1 MALGTYN
8 MDITFTEGQDTRTDS
23 KNVTVSKPLTLK
35 NVRFERT
42 GAITTRPGYKELT
55 TQDCEAIVAV
65 DNTALLFNNGT
76 IYHIAGNAGAT
87 AIGVG
92 YNAYARRQI
101 IGASA
106 QAGTPR
112 LQTVDVGHSGSAIVT
127 AWSEIDAT
135 VTTSQTP
142 ATHLRAQIETLEDR
156 FGNSRVQASL
166 ILAPGVFA
174 NQINVNVVSSAYA
187 VVWAVNAATLNVIGY
202 LINLSTNT
210 FQTLSLGTIS
220 LGSPSGL
227 RTAFINVSGDTA
239 EFGLFY
245 YASSTSVAVRHVSIA
260 LSTGTA
266 TVSAATTVDTF
277 TSLTGQNLAIAVSN
291 VSGTRRLNLMWGT
304 SGIIEAASYSANSSL
319 TLQWGPTSISSTYGA
334 EWVGLVQT
342 SSASHALTTM
352 SWRRSAAPTIEH
364 EIGSLSASGT
374 YTLSAAYVHSTAP
387 IGRLYLQ
394 DSRPIVAY
402 YTFGLPTLQ
411 IGEAGV
417 LVYDST
423 YGVTKIA
430 TWEASALPSISGGL
444 FPISADQWL
453 AANTTSVEALSFT
466 PNTTT
471 TTGTAAYTAIASYRY
486 SPSWT
491 YIHLTSQAPQ
501 AIRIN
506 SHTLIGAGT
515 WLTYDGA
522 RCKPSYFANTMTNMT
537 GVTVASGGALSGQHQ
552 ICATIE
558 WADARGNRHTSAP
571 TVPVILY
578 AGTGGGASTLYRF
591 DEELLYALNPGWT
604 QRQASDEPKIG
615 WYVTESNS
623 SVFYGS
629 TLGASFFQY
638 YDYTTWDNLSLPATI
653 NPGTTSGNILY
664 TTGGVLENDSLPS
677 PRFLTEYK
685 GRGIALTAGWDN
697 RVFVSKP
704 AEPGIAVEWSLAL
717 YFDVPARGGLTLG
730 LQQMDSA
737 LYLFKSNQILTTY
750 GDPPGATGEGGS
762 FSIPQVVF
770 DGVGVKDPE
779 SIILTP
785 KGIMFKSDKGFYM
798 ILRNQELAY
807 IGEGPFNQTAQV
819 YSAACDLQR
828 QEVLFTLADGV
839 VLVYN
844 YYQNAWSYYDVP
856 WTPVP
861 GGGMYRGNRHL
872 LGATTAA
879 YYLPISDDVPTYF
892 DAGGAD
898 IETVVETGWVRMN
911 GIAGYQRVKR
921 AYCVGDWSDSS
932 ANAATLVVDV
942 ATDYGSST
950 GQTVTIPNSAMPIDS
965 EFEIHLSKQKCESM
979 KFKFTQ
985 DEGKFEISGMTLDLG
1000 VKSGTNK
1007 SRAGAGSY

>member
-8 MDITFTEGQDTRTDS
+8 MDITFVEGQDTRTDS

-42 GAITTRPGYKELT
+42 GAITTRPGYQELT
-55 TQDCEAIVAV
+55 TQDCEGVVAV
-65 DNTALLFNNGT
+65 DNNALLFNNGT
-76 IYHIAGNAGAT
+76 IYHMAGSAGAT

-92 YNAYARRQI
+92 YNAYVRKQSL
-101 IGASA
+101 GASV
-106 QAGTPR
+106 QAGTSRNP
-112 LQTVDVGHSGSAIVT
+112 TVDIGSIGNIVVT
-127 AWSEIDAT
+127 AWSEIDTT
-135 VTTSQTP
+135 VTDTQNA
-142 ATHLRAQIETLEDR
+142 ATHLRAQIEKIEDR
-156 FGNSRVQASL
+156 FGNTQVQASL
-166 ILAPGVFA
+166 VLAAGTFA
-174 NQINVNVVSSAYA
+174 KQIHVNIVSSSYA
-187 VVWAVNAATLNVIGY
+187 VVWALNDSNNVIGY
-202 LINLSTNT
+202 LINLTNNS
-210 FQTLSLGTIS
+210 FQTLSFGTITA
-220 LGSPSGL
+220 GNPAIL
-227 RTAFINVSGDTA
+227 RTAFIETSGGSATFA
-239 EFGLFY
+239 LLY
-245 YASSTSVAVRHVSIA
+245 YSGTTSVLLRHASVV
-260 LSTGTA
+260 LSTGAVTMSSPTTVA
-266 TVSAATTVDTF
+266 TVGAS
-277 TSLTGQNLAIAVSN
+277 SGQNLAVTISDVAGTKRINCMWGVTGAIGASSY
-291 VSGTRRLNLMWGT
+291 SGT
-304 SGIIEAASYSANSSL
+304 SSL
-319 TLQWGPTSISSTYGA
+319 TLQWGPTAISGSITG

-342 SSASHALTTM
+342 SSSSHALTTM
-352 SWRRSAAPTIEH
+352 SWRRTTPPTVEH
-364 EIGSLSASGT
+364 QIG
-374 YTLSAAYVHSTAP
+374 TLSDTGTFVATATY
-387 IGRLYLQ
+387 ITNTILVGRVYLQ

-402 YTFGLPTLQ
+402 YTGLLPSIQ
-411 IGEAGV
+411 IGEVGV
-417 LVYDST
+417 LVYDTT
-423 YGVTKIA
+423 YGATKIA
-430 TWEASALPSISGGL
+430 SWEAAAVPTSNGTL
-444 FPISADQWL
+444 FPYGNNQWL
-453 AANTTSVEALSFT
+453 AANTYSAETLSIT
-466 PNTTT
+466 PA
-471 TTGTAAYTAIASYRY
+471 TGTSAGTRNYVASAQYRY
-486 SPSWT
+486 APSWT
-491 YIHLTSQAPQ
+491 YINLTAQAPQ
-501 AIRIN
+501 SIRIN

-515 WLTYDGA
+515 WLTYDGSRA
-522 RCKPSYFANTMTNMT
+522 KPAYFANTLASMTSMVVSAGSDLNGT
-537 GVTVASGGALSGQHQ
+537 YQLT
-552 ICATIE
+552 ATIE
-558 WADARGNRHTSAP
+558 WIDARGNRHTSAP
-571 TVPVILY
+571 TAPVVFY
-578 AGTGGGASTLYRF
+578 ANGGAQGVFQF
-591 DEELLYALNPGWT
+591 DRELVYALNPGWA
-604 QRQASDEPKIG
+604 RRASTDEPKIG
-615 WYVTESNS
+615 WYVTEANGSI
-623 SVFYGS
+623 FYGA
-629 TLGASFFQY
+629 TLNTLSFFTY
-638 YDYTTWDNLSLPATI
+638 YDYNSWDNLVLPVSVQA
-653 NPGTTSGNILY
+653 GTTSGGILY
-664 TTGGVLENDSLPS
+664 TTGGVLENDSIPS

-685 GRGIALTAGWDN
+685 GRAIALTAGWDN
-697 RVFVSKP
+697 RIFFSKP
-704 AEPGIAVEWSLAL
+704 AEPGVATEWSLAL
-717 YFDVPARGGLTLG
+717 YFDAPARGGLTLG

-872 LGATTAA
+872 LGTTTAA
-879 YYLPISDDVPTYF
+879 YYLPISDDAPTYS

-898 IETVVETGWVRMN
+898 IETVVETGWVRLN

-932 ANAATLVVDV
+932 ANAATLTVDV
-942 ATDYGSST
+942 GIDYGSSA
-950 GQTVTIPNSAMPIDS
+950 GQTVTIPNSTMPVDS

>member
-42 GAITTRPGYKELT
+42 GAITTRPGYQELT
-55 TQDCEAIVAV
+55 TQDCEGVVVV
-65 DNTALLFNNGT
+65 DNNALLFNNGT
-76 IYHIAGNAGAT
+76 IYHMAGSS
-87 AIGVG
+87 GVAPVGIG
-92 YNAYARRQI
+92 YNAYARKQV

-106 QAGTPR
+106 QAGTAR
-112 LQTVDVGHSGSAIVT
+112 LQTVDSGSINNTVVT

-135 VTTSQTP
+135 VTTSQNA
-142 ATHLRAQIETLEDR
+142 ATHLRAQIEDIQDR
-156 FGNSRVQASL
+156 FGNSQVKASL
-166 ILAPGVFA
+166 VLAAGTFA
-174 NQINVNVVSSAYA
+174 SQINVNIASSAYA
-187 VVWAVNAATLNVIGY
+187 VVWALDASLNLIGY
-202 LINLSTNT
+202 LINLSSNT
-210 FQTLSLGTIS
+210 SQALSLGTIS
-220 LGSPSGL
+220 AGSPSSL
-227 RTAFINVSGDTA
+227 RTAWISTSGDTA
-239 EFGLFY
+239 TFGLFY
-245 YASSTSVAVRHVSIA
+245 SSSTTAIAVRHATVT
-260 LSTGTA
+260 LSTGA
-266 TVSAATTVDTF
+266 VSLSSATTVDTF
-277 TSLTGQNLAIAVSN
+277 TSLTGRSLAIAVSN
-291 VSGTRRLNLMWGT
+291 VAGTRRLNLMWGT
-304 SGIIEAASYSANSSL
+304 TGIIEAASYSANSGL
-319 TLQWGPTSISSTYGA
+319 TLQWGPAVISSTYGA

-352 SWRRSAAPTIEH
+352 SWRFSPSPDITH
-364 EIGSLSASGT
+364 EVGTLGASGA
-374 YTLSAAYVHSTAP
+374 YTLTQQYIYSCAP

-402 YTFGLPTLQ
+402 YTQGLPTLQ
-411 IGEAGV
+411 IGEAGL

-423 YGVTKIA
+423 YGATKIA
-430 TWEASALPSISGGL
+430 SWDSAVLPSISGGL
-444 FPISADQWL
+444 FPYGTDQWL
-453 AANTTSVEALSFT
+453 AATTTSVEAVAFT

-471 TTGTAAYTAIASYRY
+471 SAGTRAYIGTGFYRY
-486 SPSWT
+486 APSWT
-491 YIHLTSQAPQ
+491 YINLTKRMPQ
-501 AIRIN
+501 AVRIN
-506 SHTLIGAGT
+506 SHTLVGAGT

-522 RCKPSYFANTMTNMT
+522 RCKPSYYPNTMTFMT
-537 GVTVASGGALSGQHQ
+537 NITVGSAGALNGSYQ
-552 ICATIE
+552 ISATLE
-558 WADARGNRHTSAP
+558 WYDARGNRHTSAP
-571 TVPVILY
+571 TTPVVIY
-578 AGTGGGASTLYRF
+578 ADGVSNSLFRF
-591 DEELLYALNPGWT
+591 DTALLYALNPGWV
-604 QRQASDEPKIG
+604 RRASTDEPKIS
-615 WYVTESNS
+615 WHVTEANGSI
-623 SVFYGS
+623 FYGS
-629 TLGASFFQY
+629 NLGATSFRY
-638 YDYTTWDNLSLPATI
+638 YDYTTWDNLSLPETI
-653 NPGTTSGNILY
+653 NAGTTSGNILY
-664 TTGGVLENDSLPS
+664 TVGGVLENDSLPT

-685 GRGIALTAGWDN
+685 GRAIALTAGWDN
-697 RVFVSKP
+697 RVFFSKP
-704 AEPGIAVEWSLAL
+704 PEPGVAVEWSLGL

-819 YSAACDLQR
+819 YSATCDLQR
-828 QEVLFTLADGV
+828 QEVLFTLADGII
-839 VLVYN
+839 LVYN

-879 YYLPISDDVPTYF
+879 YYLPISDDSPGYQDGSVTN
-892 DAGGAD
+892 
-898 IETVVETGWVRMN
+898 IETVVETGWIRMN

-921 AYCVGDWSDSS
+921 AYCVGDWSDTS
-932 ANAATLVVDV
+932 ADLADLTVDV
-942 ATDYGSST
+942 AIDYGSSA
-950 GQTVTIPNSAMPIDS
+950 GQTATVDIGDMSVRS

-985 DEGKFEISGMTLDLG
+985 NQGRFEISGMTLDLG